1 MSRASR
7 SRITAEEWAEMVA
20 AAREL
25 LMRAAEAKSTI
36 TYGELAA
43 AAGRGRIAAR
53 SPLLMRLLDEAC
65 EPLDEQFGVVTASL
79 VVRADSGMPGEGYF
93 SWAAASGRDLT
104 DRRAMWL
111 AEARRV
117 YDAVAPRQE
126 SE

>member
-1 MSRASR
+1 
-7 SRITAEEWAEMVA
+7 MVA

-25 LMRAAEAKSTI
+25 LLRTAEARSTI
-36 TYGELAA
+36 TYGDLAGG
-43 AAGRGRIAAR
+43 AGRGRIAAR
-53 SPLLMRLLDEAC
+53 SPLLMRLLEEAC
-65 EPLDEQFGVVTASL
+65 EPIDERYGVVSASL

-93 SWAAASGRDLT
+93 SWAAASGRDMT

-117 YDAVAPRQE
+117 HDALAPRQE